1 MNDVVAQEE
10 QQEPNWDGTPEYGEE
25 IVDEETAPEEIQS
38 EESDSEA
45 VAEEPQHDW
54 EKRYK
59 DLEQSHSRRGNEVHK
74 YKKELDDL
82 RFQKLEMQQKLLE
95 LEQLKKSSAN
105 ESDNNTDDPY
115 SDENYWT
122 DAEKEILKEYP
133 EIVGVAEKFAKRE
146 SLLAE
151 RRLQDAKPSY
161 TDKIEKLEEKIE
173 EQTRYIS
180 RQQAFARLDELV
192 GPVWRE
198 VDEDPDFHQ
207 YVNDSRVRRKIM
219 DNGDLEERAE
229 ILQNFLEIRKV
240 KDTTSPAQ
248 PQNEDRRK
256 AVQGMVKG
264 QPPKGKPKGEMS
276 EAELWDSIPDE

>member
-1 MNDVVAQEE
+1 MVPRNMAKKLWTRKPHLKKFRAKSPILKQ
-10 QQEPNWDGTPEYGEE
+10 
-25 IVDEETAPEEIQS
+25 
-38 EESDSEA
+38 

-207 YVNDSRVRRKIM
+207 YVNDSKSGARLWIT
-219 DNGDLEERAE
+219 E
-229 ILQNFLEIRKV
+229 IWKRGLRYSKTFWK
-240 KDTTSPAQ
+240 
-248 PQNEDRRK
+248 
-256 AVQGMVKG
+256 
-264 QPPKGKPKGEMS
+264 S
-276 EAELWDSIPDE
+276 EK